1 MPPDAN
7 APALTRGRVADP
19 LDDRA
24 AVRHTRRRWPFVLL
38 VLAAAVVSA
47 VIYQRTRTS
56 QTAASSAGRRPQNQ
70 NVPVGVSAASRQDVP
85 VRISALGSVTPF
97 NTVTVRPRVDGQLMQ
112 VGFQEGQFVRKGDLL
127 AVIDPRPFQ
136 VQLEQAEGQLAR
148 DESMLANAKTQ
159 LARYQLLLSEDSIA
173 RSNVDDQ
180 AAVRRAARRRAE
192 GRSRGHRQREA
203 ESHVYARHGTHQR
216 ACRPPPGGRRQHR
229 LGGEPDRARRDHRS
243 GADCRALHRAR
254 RHPPAGAAEDPRQ
267 GGSCRSTCS
276 IEPG

>member
-7 APALTRGRVADP
+7 APALTRGRVAEP
-19 LDDRA
+19 RDDHA

-56 QTAASSAGRRPQNQ
+56 PTAASSSGRRPQNQ
-70 NVPVGVSAASRQDVP
+70 TVPVGVAAASRQDVP

-173 RSNVDDQ
+173 RSSVDDQ
-180 AAVRRAARRRAE
+180 AASVAQLEGALKVDRATD
-192 GRSRGHRQREA
+192 RQREA
-203 ESHVYARHGTHQR
+203 ESHLHARHGAHQR
-216 ACRPPPGGRRQHR
+216 ARRPPPGRRWQHR
-229 LGGEPDRARRDHRS
+229 LGVEPDGARRDHRG
-243 GADCRALHRAR
+243 GADRRALHRA
-254 RHPPAGAAEDPRQ
+254 
-267 GGSCRSTCS
+267 
-276 IEPG
+276 

>member
-24 AVRHTRRRWPFVLL
+24 AVRHTRRRWPFILL

-127 AVIDPRPFQ
+127 A
-136 VQLEQAEGQLAR
+136 
-148 DESMLANAKTQ
+148 
-159 LARYQLLLSEDSIA
+159 
-173 RSNVDDQ
+173 
-180 AAVRRAARRRAE
+180 
-192 GRSRGHRQREA
+192 
-203 ESHVYARHGTHQR
+203 
-216 ACRPPPGGRRQHR
+216 
-229 LGGEPDRARRDHRS
+229 
-243 GADCRALHRAR
+243 
-254 RHPPAGAAEDPRQ
+254 
-267 GGSCRSTCS
+267 
-276 IEPG
+276 